1 MRHDRHSDPLRHMND
16 DHADELLLAARAF
29 AGHPDATAVRAE
41 HVDQRGIG
49 LELATPSG
57 STAARI
63 EFTEPI
69 ADDEFPDGVRIAFV
83 RLVRRAR
90 TALEDKDRPGTCPPG

>member
-1 MRHDRHSDPLRHMND
+1 VRHERHSDPLQHMND

-29 AGHPDATAVRAE
+29 AGHPDATAARAE
-41 HVDQRGIG
+41 RVDHRGID
-49 LELATPSG
+49 LRLDTPSG
-57 STAARI
+57 PTAARI

-69 ADDEFPDGVRIAFV
+69 NEDEYPDGVRVAFV

-90 TALEDKDRPGTCPPG
+90 TALSNATGGDAGTP